1 MLTVSVTDWPGF
13 RGRWDNASSNSQL
26 RNSPN
31 TFSANTQK
39 NHKGSVKQRNIEK
52 QMPRNFPLGYKVA
65 RRGCK
70 SIWSK
75 QTETRMEPFE
85 CSLRKCVL
93 TRALVG
99 VCVFCSRRWKETAS
113 EGRLIYL
120 PQAVLLSHFFCSKLS
135 RATKPLMDLLP
146 ASLSVPVTIPDALI
160 YATNPC
166 YLRKMAQLHPLQTE
180 APNEWYITWI
190 KACVLSVQVSLS
202 CSEVL
207 EEQQAG
213 WV

>member
-1 MLTVSVTDWPGF
+1 MPHLTPSSEIPQTLFLQTHKTNIKD
-13 RGRWDNASSNSQL
+13 RWNKEISENKCQGISHWDTRWQDVDAKVFGQS
-26 RNSPN
+26 
-31 TFSANTQK
+31 
-39 NHKGSVKQRNIEK
+39 KQR
-52 QMPRNFPLGYKVA
+52 L
-65 RRGCK
+65 
-70 SIWSK
+70 
-75 QTETRMEPFE
+75 E

-99 VCVFCSRRWKETAS
+99 VCVFCSRQWKETAS
-113 EGRLIYL
+113 EGHLIYL
-120 PQAVLLSHFFCSKLS
+120 PQAAPYKVLLSHFFCSKLS
-135 RATKPLMDLLP
+135 RATKPPMDLLP
-146 ASLSVPVTIPDALI
+146 TSLSVPVTIPDALI

-180 APNEWYITWI
+180 VPNEWYITWI